1 MPVDH
6 MELLAWIADREDTFP
21 GSWLDG
27 TTLMQQASG
36 LAGSDGLPWD
46 AVARATGRLRKLGL
60 IDWDYTLWP
69 NETQEPRPDFIDQQL
84 LQRTRNIIVTGH
96 GHEALAARGAKV
108 ASTQVNI
115 VNSTV
120 GQLAL
125 GDIRNIDVFVILDA
139 ADQALERLDA
149 SADAKSEARS
159 AIRRMREAG
168 ASAISST
175 AREVLA
181 AAVRQALGLP

>member
-6 MELLAWIADREDTFP
+6 MKLLAWIADRENAYP

-27 TTLMQQASG
+27 TALMQQASG
-36 LAGSDGLPWD
+36 LAGSEGLPQD
-46 AVARATGRLRKLGL
+46 AVARAAARLRKLGL
-60 IDWDYTLWP
+60 IDWDYSLWP
-69 NETQEPRPDFIDQQL
+69 NERQEPPPEFIDQQL

-96 GHEALAARGAKV
+96 GHEALAARSTKAGA
-108 ASTQVNI
+108 TQVNI

-125 GDIRNIDVFVILDA
+125 GDIRNIDVFMILDA
-139 ADQALERLDA
+139 AEQALERIDA
-149 SADAKSEARS
+149 PADAKAEARS
-159 AIRRMREAG
+159 AIRRMRDAG
-168 ASAISST
+168 ASLISAT